1 MMLEGTNA
9 SVAIRWIRQDLDEV
23 LDLIRDNLEDYAEDP
38 QQRDALKTVQDKLE
52 QLNLTFLTMGQHG
65 ASMLTDEMIAVG
77 GHMLHSGD
85 ASLGDSL
92 AALTDAIIVLP
103 SYLDRLQA
111 GHEDLPILLLPTL
124 NELRAT
130 YDETLLSEGSLF
142 APNLDVMIPELGGCE
157 ANAIAANEFQTFSRR
172 IRSQYQTAL
181 LGWLKEQSKH
191 DLLNPL
197 IAVCQTIHH
206 RVGRHALRRLW
217 WIAELTIT
225 GFRDAAIENDLPLR
239 RLFARLDL
247 NLKSLAENGEDTP
260 PDDALTALSRALLF
274 MAAQARPGSPAM
286 DNLRKRFKLEE
297 LIPDREALLR
307 AKGAVTGRDAALF
320 HSIGV
325 AVREEM
331 AQVKDTLDM
340 ELRTGR
346 IEAEQRESSMASL
359 QQLADTLHLLN
370 LPVAA
375 RAVEDLLP
383 GLEATRDASND
394 ALDSPLLRLARKLI
408 EVESILE
415 SHIRLLGEPVDTE
428 ASTGYIDLSAH
439 EQRQIVNHLLDEC
452 VISLQQAKDIVRLR
466 LAGDD
471 QADLGATMASISGAL
486 QLIGQIEVS
495 ELTDK
500 LCRALNAGM
509 HTMSSGGTPEE
520 AQLDALTDALAALE
534 LYLEGCR
541 DEQANSVRYLGIMHE
556 RLDGVP
562 EASASGE
569 SLHSTTIKL
578 PEQPVRQAA
587 KPVDTGRAKAA
598 RTDQVPAADPL
609 MQEVFLEEFD
619 SVLRQFDKDMPA
631 WLADPSNSKLQTE
644 VRRGFHTLKGSGR
657 MVGALEIGDFA
668 WRIEELL
675 NRLGENKLQPDRTL
689 LGCIGLAARALPEL
703 KARLLQ
709 QHSKLDAESVQA
721 FGNFARELSRGSGAS
736 LEELQQ
742 LLPAAFLDDSV
753 TSSPELEAAE
763 ETEAAIGE
771 AATTESSAPQETVAR
786 PLQADAELAGLMI
799 QEIRQY
805 SDSLKEFTMRLVKG
819 DVSEVDADLVRAMH
833 TLAST
838 LAMSPLGQEADVARS
853 LEHYLERQQA
863 QGTVP
868 GRDAIQT
875 LQTCLHRFLQRL
887 FILEEGHAT
896 SYPLEDTRLL
906 ADLQELRQ
914 EKPAVTEDADK
925 GADSADPID
934 QAAQDSAGYTAAPEA
949 ESGSAIDPELAALD
963 ATILA
968 IFLEEAN
975 EVLERC
981 DTTLNSWRDR
991 LTDLKL
997 VQNLQREIHT
1007 FKGGARM
1014 AGLEG
1019 LGDLSHSMESLLERI
1034 AGNRLQATVAAVQA
1048 LEEGC
1053 DSLTV
1058 CVEQLLA
1065 RQMPDA
1071 APALARF
1078 DRKVRALFGLS
1089 PTKVRKA
1096 QDKPLAQ
1103 PVVESPAEQLAEQSA
1118 ELAAEQPAELAVEQ
1132 SAELAAVD
1140 VPATIGKAKPD
1151 HSEMAAHQAN
1161 ETEAAAA
1168 KTAASAKADAEAEI
1182 AFEQPATE
1190 ETASPPISG
1199 HAATDVAAE
1208 RAAAAAQKAQV
1219 AASTEAR
1226 NDARR
1231 RNFRDVPDPTVS
1243 ESGDE
1248 AGSQQHIRVAAE
1260 LMDSLVNYAGEIS
1273 IYRARLEQQ
1282 LGTVRFNLKEVEQTI
1297 SRLKEQLRKM
1307 DGESEAQMLSRYQNA
1322 SAKGTTDFDPLEL
1335 DRFSNMQQL
1344 SRAIN
1349 ESISDL
1355 LNLQE
1360 MLGESVRQ
1368 AETLLVQQSR
1378 VSSDLQDGLMQT
1390 RMTPFGS
1397 AAPRLRRVVR
1407 AAAAETGKRARLQ
1420 LRMAGSSDQLDRNV
1434 LERITAPLEHMLR
1447 NAVVHGIEAPRERL
1461 KAGKPE
1467 EGEIVVTV
1475 EAEATEFVLRVEDD
1489 GSGVNLD
1496 AVRKRAIERG
1506 LMKKNDDISEQA
1518 LIEFIMES
1526 GFSTATTVTGL
1537 AGRGVGMD
1545 VVNAEIKQIGGSMD
1559 IVSESGQGTCFT
1571 IRIPFSLAV
1580 TQAIGVTVGEQKY
1593 FVPLNSVSGVA
1604 RIMPAEYLKL
1614 IRSESPEYEFAGESY
1629 PVLELEPLLGSQPV
1643 PQQAGNISLLM
1654 IRSGEHKA
1662 AFRVSELQGHQEVV
1676 MKPVGPQISSIP
1688 GILGATI
1695 SADGRVVLILDIG
1708 PLIRRGLSQA
1718 AAPVVATPKPVE
1730 KARRPLV
1737 MVVDDSITMR
1747 KVTSRVL
1754 ENHSVEVMTAQDG
1767 LDAIENLHDRVPDLM
1782 LLDIE
1787 MPRMDGYELAEHVR
1801 ADPRLRQVPIVMIT
1815 SRAGQKHRKRAR
1827 DAGAN
1832 DYMTKPYQEA
1842 ELVAKVSEMLNMDL
1856 KQKRSD

>member
-9 SVAIRWIRQDLDEV
+9 SVAIRWVRQDLDDALEV
-23 LDLIRDNLEDYAEDP
+23 IRDNLEDYAEDP
-38 QQRDALKTVQDKLE
+38 QQRDSLKIVQEKLE
-52 QLNLTFLTMGQHG
+52 ELNLTFQTMEQHG
-65 ASMLTDEMIAVG
+65 ASLLTDEMIAVG
-77 GHMLHSGD
+77 GHMLHHGNT
-85 ASLGDSL
+85 SLGDAL
-92 AALTDAIIVLP
+92 AALTDAVIVLP

-130 YDETLLSEGSLF
+130 YDETLLSEGTLF
-142 APNLDVMIPELGGCE
+142 APDLDVMIPELGGSE
-157 ANAIAANEFQTFSRR
+157 ANAIGSNEFQVFARKL
-172 IRSQYQTAL
+172 RSQYQTAL

-191 DLLNPL
+191 ELLNPL
-197 IAVCQTIHH
+197 IKVCQTLYH
-206 RVGRHALRRLW
+206 RAGRHALRRLW
-217 WIAELTIT
+217 WIAEMTIT

-247 NLKSLAENGEDTP
+247 NLKSLAESGENGP
-260 PDDALTALSRALLF
+260 QDDALTALSRALLF
-274 MAAQARPGSPAM
+274 MAAQAKPGSPAM
-286 DNLRKRFKLEE
+286 EKLRRRFKLEE

-320 HSIGV
+320 ESIGV

-346 IEAEQRESSMASL
+346 IEEEHRESSMASL
-359 QQLADTLHLLN
+359 QQLADTLYMLN

-383 GLEATRDASND
+383 GLEAAKGADNSE
-394 ALDSPLLRLARKLI
+394 LDSPLLKLARKLI

-415 SHIRLLGEPVDTE
+415 SHIRLLGEPVETE
-428 ASTGYIDLSAH
+428 PSAGYIDLPAH
-439 EQRQIVNHLLDEC
+439 EQRRIINQLLDEC
-452 VISLQQAKDIVRLR
+452 VISLQQVQDIVRLR
-466 LAGDD
+466 LAGDA
-471 QADLGATMASISGAL
+471 QANLDGPLETISGAL
-486 QLIGQIEVS
+486 RMAGQAEVS

-500 LCRALNAGM
+500 LCRCLNAGTHAM
-509 HTMSSGGTPEE
+509 ANGADATE
-520 AQLDALTDALAALE
+520 ARLDSLTDAVAALE
-534 LYLEGCR
+534 LYLAGCR
-541 DEQANSVRYLGIMHE
+541 DGQANSLRYLEIMHE
-556 RLDGVP
+556 RLDGLP
-562 EASASGE
+562 EASTSGE
-569 SLHSTTIKL
+569 SLQSTEIRL
-578 PEQPVRQAA
+578 PEIPAQRPAASQPVAA
-587 KPVDTGRAKAA
+587 AEE
-598 RTDQVPAADPL
+598 PAIDPA

-619 SVLRQFDKDMPA
+619 SVLRQLEQSLPA
-631 WLADPSNSKLQTE
+631 WLADPGNSKLQIE

-657 MVGALEIGDFA
+657 MVGAREIGDFA

-675 NRLGENKLQPDRTL
+675 NRLGEQKIKPDNHV
-689 LGCIGLAARALPEL
+689 LGCVSLAVRSLPHL

-709 QHSKLDAESVQA
+709 QSDALDTESVQA
-721 FGNFARELSRGSGAS
+721 FGQFARDLARGEAVS
-736 LEELQQ
+736 LDLLQQ
-742 LLPAAFLDDSV
+742 RLPAAITQGSGEE
-753 TSSPELEAAE
+753 PLEAVSAE
-763 ETEAAIGE
+763 DGEPVEAGAPV
-771 AATTESSAPQETVAR
+771 AT
-786 PLQADAELAGLMI
+786 ADAELAALMI

-805 SDSLKEFTMRLVKG
+805 SNQLQEFITRLLRG
-819 DVSEVDADLVRAMH
+819 DLSEVGADMVRAIH

-838 LAMSPLGQEADVARS
+838 LAMSPLGQESEVARS

-868 GRDAIQT
+868 GREAVEV

-896 SYPLEDTRLL
+896 SYPLEDAQLL
-906 ADLQELRQ
+906 ADLQDLRQ
-914 EKPAVTEDADK
+914 ARPTKVPAADIGVEPVDEAAAEPKAAIASDADPRQQTSPT
-925 GADSADPID
+925 A
-934 QAAQDSAGYTAAPEA
+934 SAGPE
-949 ESGSAIDPELAALD
+949 IDPVLAALD
-963 ATILA
+963 PTILA
-968 IFLEEAN
+968 IFLEEAH

-981 DTTLNSWRDR
+981 DTTLNTWRDR

-1019 LGDLSHSMESLLERI
+1019 LGDLSHAMESLLERI
-1034 AGNRLQATVAAVQA
+1034 AGNRLPATVAAVQA

-1058 CVEQLLA
+1058 CVEQLVA
-1065 RQMPDA
+1065 RRMPDS
-1071 APALARF
+1071 APALQRF
-1078 DRKVRALFGLS
+1078 EQKVRALSGLS
-1089 PTKVRKA
+1089 PTKARKA
-1096 QDKPLAQ
+1096 
-1103 PVVESPAEQLAEQSA
+1103 AEQPPAAVEAAPEPEAAVETPSTVEASVVTGKTGGKSRKQAPAVKADLAATDAAASQSSKPGIESAQEVPAAFANSAAGAAAKDQSAALDQAKPPAQNVAA
-1118 ELAAEQPAELAVEQ
+1118 ELAASTASQR
-1132 SAELAAVD
+1132 
-1140 VPATIGKAKPD
+1140 VPA
-1151 HSEMAAHQAN
+1151 
-1161 ETEAAAA
+1161 
-1168 KTAASAKADAEAEI
+1168 ASDGE
-1182 AFEQPATE
+1182 
-1190 ETASPPISG
+1190 
-1199 HAATDVAAE
+1199 
-1208 RAAAAAQKAQV
+1208 
-1219 AASTEAR
+1219 
-1226 NDARR
+1226 ARR
-1231 RNFRDVPDPTVS
+1231 RSFREVPDPTVN
-1243 ESGDE
+1243 EGED
-1248 AGSQQHIRVAAE
+1248 GGNQPQIRVAAE
-1260 LMDSLVNYAGEIS
+1260 LMDTLVNYAGEIS

-1282 LGTVRFNLKEVEQTI
+1282 LGSVRYNLKEVEQTLG
-1297 SRLKEQLRKM
+1297 RLKEQLRKM

-1322 SAKGTTDFDPLEL
+1322 SSKGASDFDPLEL

-1344 SRAIN
+1344 SRAIT
-1349 ESISDL
+1349 ESITDL
-1355 LNLQE
+1355 SNLQE

-1378 VSSDLQDGLMQT
+1378 VSSDLQEGLMKT

-1420 LRMAGSSDQLDRNV
+1420 LRMAGSNDQLDRNV

-1447 NAVVHGIEAPRERL
+1447 NAVVHGIEAPRDRI
-1461 KAGKPE
+1461 KVGKPE
-1467 EGEIVVTV
+1467 EGEIIVTV

-1489 GSGVNLD
+1489 GNGVNLE

-1506 LMKKNDDISEQA
+1506 LLKKNEDISDQA
-1518 LIEFIMES
+1518 LTEFILES

-1545 VVNAEIKQIGGSMD
+1545 VVNSEIKQIGGSMD
-1559 IVSESGQGTCFT
+1559 IDSHSGKGTCFT

-1580 TQAIGVTVGEQKY
+1580 MQAIGVNVGEQQF

-1604 RIMPAEYLKL
+1604 RITPVEYSKL
-1614 IRSESPEYEFAGESY
+1614 IRQEQPEYEFAGEKY
-1629 PVLELEPLLGSQPV
+1629 PVMELEALLGATSAAQPS
-1643 PQQAGNISLLM
+1643 GNISLLM
-1654 IRSGEHKA
+1654 IRAGDHKA
-1662 AFRVSELQGHQEVV
+1662 AFRVTELQGHQEVV

-1708 PLIRRGLSQA
+1708 PLIRRGLAQQVTV
-1718 AAPVVATPKPVE
+1718 APVVAATPKPAE
-1730 KARRPLV
+1730 KIRAPLV

-1754 ENHSVEVMTAQDG
+1754 ENHAVEVMTAQDG
-1767 LDAIENLHDRVPDLM
+1767 LDAIENLHERVPDLM

-1801 ADPRLRQVPIVMIT
+1801 ADPRLRHVPIVMIT

-1842 ELVAKVSEMLNMDL
+1842 ELVAKVSEMLNIDL
-1856 KQKRSD
+1856 KQKRAEKA